1 VEAVAAV
8 VEVAAE
14 GADENRAAKYPSRK
28 R

>member
-1 VEAVAAV
+1 VAEGVAVAV
-8 VEVAAE
+8 AE